1 MAYAD
6 PLTPALLAALRAQLA
21 SDERLAW
28 AASPEPAAFARK
40 SRGVGKRDAVA
51 ILGGGYATIAA
62 VVMALRTGHWLW
74 LSVPLSLVACGV
86 AWFLTAR
93 WIQVRARK
101 SRAGTAYA
109 LTTRRA
115 LILET
120 HPSRAVQALPLEEI
134 TDVRLQNERGAF
146 ADLWLCTTTT
156 SSSAGLVL
164 RGIAEPERA
173 RTQLL
178 RVIRDPQATE
188 QEIAAAEAYSM
199 AMSRLMPR
207 PISS

>member
-6 PLTPALLAALRAQLA
+6 PLTPALLAALRAQLTA
-21 SDERLAW
+21 DERLAW

-40 SRGVGKRDAVA
+40 SRGVGTRDALV
-51 ILGGGYATIAA
+51 ILGGGYATIGA

-74 LSVPLSLVACGV
+74 LSVPITLLACGV
-86 AWFLTAR
+86 AWFLIAR
-93 WIQVRARK
+93 WIQGRARK

-120 HPSRAVQALPLEEI
+120 YPSRAVRALALEEI
-134 TDVRLQNERGAF
+134 TDVTLHDERGAF
-146 ADLWLCTTTT
+146 ADLWLCT
-156 SSSAGLVL
+156 SARPAGLIL
-164 RGIAEPERA
+164 YGIPEPERA
-173 RTQLL
+173 RKQLL
-178 RVIRDPQATE
+178 RVIRDPQATA
-188 QEIAAAEAYSM
+188 QEIAAAEAYAM